1 MTRVDVKPW
10 CATDEPEEMVDPAAL
25 LPSVPQPASNTG
37 RRAAWPPGEAARPLF
52 ARALDPRW
60 TFVPLV
66 AAVAWAIWG
75 LLHSGSQGVVR
86 WHVLGIAACVAGG
99 GALLWIGL
107 RSLRGQLD
115 SLGAMIR
122 YEAAGARR
130 DSAGRMRAGGDL
142 RRLESELFAHLDR
155 IGDLVRRGR
164 EEGVEFGQRLAA
176 IESRQVHAVVDA
188 LSDGVLIVDGAARVT
203 FANAAGAAVLGF
215 RVELALR
222 RPLEEVVRDAAFVES
237 VRQMQRAP
245 LRSRRTLEHVIGAAA
260 YQLTLTSVPAA
271 ADSAAEAAGGTD
283 AARYVLVFLRDIT
296 RQKEADKKTTD
307 FVSHVAHELR
317 TPLTAL
323 KGYVEMLVDGEVTDE
338 RMRREYYNT
347 IQTETDRMARLIDN
361 ILNISRIESGLV
373 KVSKEPIALA
383 VVVREVL
390 DVMKPPAAAKRID
403 LRGDLAPVMHSVLAD
418 RDLLYEAVMNL
429 VSNAVK
435 YTPEDGRVTV
445 RMSVN
450 ETERTVTTE
459 VVDTGVGIPP
469 DDLKHMFE
477 KFFRVKANKKIAKG
491 TGLGL
496 NLVRHI
502 VETVHGGKVGVLSEV
517 GVGSTF
523 SITLPLI

>member
-1 MTRVDVKPW
+1 MTRLDVKPW
-10 CATDEPEEMVDPAAL
+10 CATDEPDELVEPAAK
-25 LPSVPQPASNTG
+25 LPSVPRPASSAG
-37 RRAAWPPGEAARPLF
+37 RGPDWPLAESARPMV

-60 TFVPLV
+60 SFVPLA
-66 AAVAWAIWG
+66 AAVAWAVWSMIQT
-75 LLHSGSQGVVR
+75 GSQGVMRV
-86 WHVLGIAACVAGG
+86 HVGGVAACVLGG
-99 GALLWIGL
+99 GGLLWLGL
-107 RSLRGQLD
+107 KSLRGQLD
-115 SLGAMIR
+115 SLSALVR
-122 YEAAGARR
+122 DEAAGARR
-130 DSAGRMRAGGDL
+130 NPAGRMRVGGDL
-142 RRLESELFAHLDR
+142 RRLEGELFAHLDR

-176 IESRQVHAVVDA
+176 IESRQVHAVVDG
-188 LSDGVLIVDGAARVT
+188 LSDGVLIVDSAARLT
-203 FANAAGAAVLGF
+203 FANAVGASVLGF
-215 RVELALR
+215 RVDGALR
-222 RPLEEVVRDAAFVES
+222 RPLEEVVADAAFVES

-245 LRSRRTLEHVIGAAA
+245 LRSRRTLEHVIGTAT
-260 YQLTLTSVPAA
+260 YQLALTSVPVS
-271 ADSAAEAAGGTD
+271 ADATAEACGGGD
-283 AARYVLVFLRDIT
+283 AARYILVFLRDIT

-435 YTPEDGRVTV
+435 YTPDEGRVTV

-502 VETVHGGKVGVLSEV
+502 VETVHGGKVGVSSEV